1 MFIAELSKEKGLK
14 NNQPGKDG
22 NMAQIGI
29 DIIEIDRLERA
40 LKHHP
45 RLLSRLFTPV
55 ELEYCMGRGR
65 PAASLAA
72 RFAAKEAVM
81 KVLGVGL
88 GGCSFRDI
96 EIGRED
102 GGRPRVV
109 LHGRAEELARKA
121 GGGTITVSLSHC
133 RSFAAAVA
141 IALFDGIDL

>member
-1 MFIAELSKEKGLK
+1 
-14 NNQPGKDG
+14 
-22 NMAQIGI
+22 MAQIGI

-40 LKHHP
+40 LKRHP
-45 RLLSRLFTPV
+45 RLLSRLFTSA

-109 LHGRAEELARKA
+109 LHGRAKELSRRIGIKN
-121 GGGTITVSLSHC
+121 ISVSLSHC
-133 RSFAAAVA
+133 RSFATAA
-141 IALFDGIDL
+141 ALILK